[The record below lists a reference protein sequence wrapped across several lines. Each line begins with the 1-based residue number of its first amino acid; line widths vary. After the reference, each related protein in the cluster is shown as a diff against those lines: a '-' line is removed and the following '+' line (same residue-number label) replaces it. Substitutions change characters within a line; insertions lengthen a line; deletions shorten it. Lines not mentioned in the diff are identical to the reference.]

1 LSKVKCEKLYSKEA
15 GCGSWKASRG
25 PKKAGQ
31 GRRKVGRG
39 HRKVGRGRRKVGRGR
54 RKVGRGRKKVDRG
67 RKKVDHGRRKVG
79 RGRRK
84 VGRGLRKVGRGRRKV
99 RRGRKNV
106 GRGRRKVNISQLNR
120 KKRCKCY
127 YKWFYTLKTFIFSG
141 LCGVKVESRCSGAG
155 APSSSPFGR
164 SAKKFFLKE
173 SLRKYKSYQ
182 VCNFI
187 SSAAMAQ
194 LAKQATGMQQQST

>member
-1 LSKVKCEKLYSKEA
+1 MSKVKCEKLYSKEA

-25 PKKAGQ
+25 PLKAGR
-31 GRRKVGRG
+31 GRQ
-39 HRKVGRGRRKVGRGR
+39 KVGRGRRQVG
-54 RKVGRGRKKVDRG
+54 
-67 RKKVDHGRRKVG
+67 
-79 RGRRK
+79 
-84 VGRGLRKVGRGRRKV
+84 
-99 RRGRKNV
+99 RGRKNV
-106 GRGRRKVNISQLNR
+106 GRGRRKVNISQQNR

-164 SAKKFFLKE
+164 SAKKFFLE
-173 SLRKYKSYQ
+173 GSLRKYKSYQ
-182 VCNFI
+182 VFNFI

-194 LAKQATGMQQQST
+194 LAKQAAGMQQQST